1 MKFEHL
7 IEINDP
13 LNPLIDTISVEQLWR
28 GLVLRAEDPKRF
40 MPHLD
45 ECTIS
50 EREAGSFKR
59 SLRYGELVITDR
71 VVLTPLLQVRY
82 EVPAQG
88 DIAES
93 RMTMTIEAPGDSV
106 LWVRFFYDDGNPD
119 AGDEMGKMYEDFKK
133 SAYVEADIDTIKI
146 VRQLA
151 GEGKLDAS
159 YLN

>member
-13 LNPLIDTISVEQLWR
+13 LNPLMDTITREQLWR

-40 MPHLD
+40 VPHLD
-45 ECTIS
+45 ECTLG
-50 EREAGSFKR
+50 ERSSGSFQR
-59 SLRYGELVITDR
+59 RLRYGELVVDDT
-71 VVLTPLLQVRY
+71 VYLTPLQEVRY

-88 DIAES
+88 EIAKS
-93 RMTMTIEAPGDSV
+93 LLTMRIETPSEGQ
-106 LWVRFFYDDGNPD
+106 LLVRFSYDDGNPS
-119 AGDEMGKMYEDFKK
+119 AGDDASKMYEDFKK
-133 SAYVEADIDTIKI
+133 SAYQEADIDTVKI

-151 GEGKLDAS
+151 SEGKLDAS

>member
-13 LNPLIDTISVEQLWR
+13 LNPLIDTITREQLWR

-40 MPHLD
+40 IPHLD
-45 ECTIS
+45 ECIIG
-50 EREAGSFKR
+50 ERSAGTFTR
-59 SLRYGELVITDR
+59 RQRFGELVIEDR
-71 VVLTPLLQVRY
+71 VILTPLEEVRF

-88 DIAES
+88 DIAQS
-93 RMTMTIEAPGDSV
+93 LLTMRIEARGDAM
-106 LWVRFFYDDGNPD
+106 LLVRFTYDDGNPS

-133 SAYVEADIDTIKI
+133 SAYQEADIDTVKI

-151 GEGKLDAS
+151 SAGKLDAS